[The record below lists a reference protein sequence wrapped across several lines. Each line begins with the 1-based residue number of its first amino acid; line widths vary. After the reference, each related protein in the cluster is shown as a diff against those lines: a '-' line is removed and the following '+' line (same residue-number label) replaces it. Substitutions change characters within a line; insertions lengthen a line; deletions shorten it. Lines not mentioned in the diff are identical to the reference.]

1 MCGRV
6 CTGTPPPNSVLACQA
21 STCGTACAA
30 GFGDCDGNAANG
42 CEHDVSADRSN
53 CGACGVVCPTGTN
66 CVAGGCTIR
75 TYALTSVP
83 LTTFQNAC
91 AISGHR
97 EFFANTDDAAT
108 GLDLGWNF
116 PFYGRVFSSIWFS
129 TNGVFG
135 FGLPNA
141 AFTNSC
147 LPTTTITNAVFGFW
161 DDLYTRTAMCVANV
175 GTAPSRQL
183 VITYPDV
190 GFCCPAMEPDHMTF
204 SIVLNEGS
212 GVVDI
217 QFASMS
223 NRGAPDL
230 TTGRG
235 GATIGVQGN
244 SAAEFAQFS
253 CNTAAVT
260 PNSQIRITPQP

>member
-1 MCGRV
+1 M
-6 CTGTPPPNSVLACQA
+6 
-21 STCGTACAA
+21 
-30 GFGDCDGNAANG
+30 
-42 CEHDVSADRSN
+42 
-53 CGACGVVCPTGTN
+53 
-66 CVAGGCTIR
+66 
-75 TYALTSVP
+75 SVP
-83 LTTFQNAC
+83 LTNFQNAC
-91 AISGHR
+91 TAPGHQ
-97 EFFANTDDAAT
+97 EFFPNTDDNAT

-135 FGLPNA
+135 FGLPNT
-141 AFTNSC
+141 AFSNFC
-147 LPTTTITNAVFGFW
+147 LPNTTITNAVFGFW
-161 DDLYTRTAMCVANV
+161 DDLVTRTAMCVANI

-190 GFCCPAMEPDHMTF
+190 GFCCPVQASEHMTF

-212 GVVDI
+212 GVVDV

-223 NRGAPDL
+223 HLGAVVPA
-230 TTGRG
+230 TSRG

-253 CNTAAVT
+253 CNTDAIT
-260 PNSQIRITPQP
+260 SNSQIRLTPQP